1 MVNLLNVDYDI
12 NKINEV
18 TINNWVKE
26 IITINKFNE
35 ETSIEDIVQKIA
47 NFFENLYSEMKV
59 SISDIYEGEKCL
71 RIGLIEKKGTKK
83 RKKDEEEDAA
93 FNIFTSLFDE
103 PIETDETKILT
114 KHIQNTY
121 RKIFSILNK
130 INPSEYANIL
140 EKNNLKT
147 NDKVP
152 AYNEDIFIS
161 WSNKIISYFKL
172 NKSTKL
178 NTIIRNT
185 IEFFDIIFPNYNIV
199 YYSRFKDKNRFPV
212 LIDRKYEDSLM
223 WAVEIDEIRNYIF
236 GVYKTILELL
246 KREKEAPEDPSF
258 WFDLT
263 RVYEIMGQREKAQ
276 KYGEKGLLLNPKE
289 LDGLSMLMS
298 YYIENRRI
306 KDGMI
311 YFKRMGHI
319 YKEKNMLRQAIDI
332 WDKVVQFEPSN
343 KGAWRIL
350 ANLYKQTGN
359 EIEAQKCLKRAA

>member
-1 MVNLLNVDYDI
+1 MNVDNDI

-18 TINNWVKE
+18 TVNNWAQE
-26 IITINKFNE
+26 IISINKFNE
-35 ETSIEDIVQKIA
+35 ETFIEDIVQKIA
-47 NFFENLYSEMKV
+47 DFFEKLYSEMRIT
-59 SISDIYEGEKCL
+59 ISDIYEGEKCL
-71 RIGLIEKKGTKK
+71 RIGLIEKKETKK
-83 RKKDEEEDAA
+83 QKKDEEDIDFDLFA
-93 FNIFTSLFDE
+93 SLFDE
-103 PIETDETKILT
+103 SIETEETKILT

-121 RKIFSILNK
+121 RKIFSSLNK

-140 EKNNLKT
+140 EKINLKPV
-147 NDKVP
+147 DKIP

-185 IEFFDIIFPNYNIV
+185 IEFFDMMFPNYNIV

-212 LIDRKYEDSLM
+212 LIDKKYEDSLM
-223 WAVEIDEIRNYIF
+223 WAVEIDEIRTYIF
-236 GVYKTILELL
+236 CVYKTILELL

-263 RVYEIMGQREKAQ
+263 RIYEIMGQREKAH

-306 KDGMI
+306 KDGLI

-319 YKEKNMLRQAIDI
+319 YKEKNMLKQAIDI

-350 ANLYKQTGN
+350 ANLYKQIGN
-359 EIEAQKCLKRAA
+359 EFEAQKCMKRAA